1 MALTVN
7 TNVASINA
15 QRNMMTTQSGLQ
27 TAMTRLSSGLRIN
40 SAKDDA
46 AGLQISNRLNSQ
58 IKGLGVAIRNANDG
72 ISLAQTAEGAMQEV
86 TNILQRVRELALQS
100 ANGSNDAADRTAL
113 QAEVTEM
120 RDEVTRIANTTT
132 YGTKNLLDG
141 STSTLSFQVGAY
153 ANQTVSMTLSDL
165 RATSLGTTTG
175 KSMDLSAAGYDNTV
189 VGAAAETLTF
199 AITNDTGTHSVDV
212 AVALGDGFT
221 ELTENVNAALNQH
234 GVYAEISGGDIK
246 MVAENTV
253 TQVDVSSSIAGD
265 AGVFSSAGGSNTV
278 TLGAADSDSIG
289 GALSTITVTTQSG
302 AQSSIAIID
311 QAIAAIDSQRSTLG
325 AVQNR
330 LTSTINNLS
339 NVRESVSASRSRI
352 IDADFA
358 AETAS
363 LTKFQILQQSGAAIL
378 SQANTSPQIA
388 LSLL

>member
-72 ISLAQTAEGAMQEV
+72 VSLAQTAEGAMQEV
-86 TNILQRVRELALQS
+86 TNILQRIRELALQS

-141 STSTLSFQVGAY
+141 SNTSLSFQVGAY
-153 ANQTVSMTLSDL
+153 ANQTVSMNLSDL

-175 KSMDLSAAGYDNTV
+175 KSMDLSAAGYNNTV

-199 AITNDTGTHSVDV
+199 AITNDTGTHTVDV
-212 AVALGDGFT
+212 AVALGDGFDT
-221 ELTENVNAALNQH
+221 VTDNVNAALNQY

-246 MVAENTV
+246 MVAENEV
-253 TQVDVSSSIAGD
+253 TQVDANSSIAGD
-265 AGVFSSAGGSNTV
+265 AGIFNSAATTI
-278 TLGAADSDSIG
+278 TLGAADSDNIG
-289 GALSTITVTTQSG
+289 GALSTITVSTQSG
-302 AQSSIAIID
+302 AQDSIAIID
-311 QAIAAIDSQRSTLG
+311 QAIASIDSQRSTLG
-325 AVQNR
+325 AIQNR

-363 LTKFQILQQSGAAIL
+363 LTKFQILQQSGVAIL

-388 LSLL
+388 LSLLS

>member
-15 QRNMMTTQSGLQ
+15 QRNMITTQAGLQ

-86 TNILQRVRELALQS
+86 TNILQRIRELALQS

-120 RDEVTRIANTTT
+120 RDEVSRIADTTT
-132 YGTKNLLDG
+132 YGTKKLLDG
-141 STSTLSFQVGAY
+141 STTILSFQVGAY
-153 ANQTVSMTLSDL
+153 ANQTVSMSLSDL

-175 KSMDLSAAGYDNTV
+175 KSMDLSAAGYDNAV
-189 VGAAAETLTF
+189 VGAVAETLTF
-199 AITNDTGTHSVDV
+199 AVTNDTGTHTVDV

-221 ELTENVNAALNQH
+221 ELTENINAALNQY
-234 GVYAEISGGDIK
+234 GVYAEINAGDIK
-246 MVAENTV
+246 LVAENTV
-253 TQVDVSSSIAGD
+253 TQVDVNSSVAGD
-265 AGVFSSAGGSNTV
+265 AGIFNTAV
-278 TLGAADSDSIG
+278 TSMTLGAADSDNIG

-311 QAIAAIDSQRSTLG
+311 QAIASIDSQRSTLG

-330 LTSTINNLS
+330 LAAAINNLS
-339 NVRESVSASRSRI
+339 NVRESVTASRSRI
-352 IDADFA
+352 MDSDFA
-358 AETAS
+358 AETAN

-388 LSLL
+388 LSLLQ